1 MKICHYG
8 NNIWQLAIQIGL
20 WKRTKLYR
28 QLKISLDIAG
38 SGRGTVDLSNYYNK
52 AKTDGLLSPLYDSG
66 EVDNFFN
73 GILNVT
79 NAQDFTGTLTT
90 D

>member
-1 MKICHYG
+1 M
-8 NNIWQLAIQIGL
+8 
-20 WKRTKLYR
+20 
-28 QLKISLDIAG
+28 
-38 SGRGTVDLSNYYNK
+38 SNYYNK
-52 AKTDGLLSPLYDSG
+52 AKTDGLFSPLYDSG